1 MFGFIRWMIC
11 LVLLEEWYVWL
22 GLMRD
27 IFVLVWWVIYV
38 WLGLMRDIFVLVWWV
53 IYVWFGLM
61 SGMFVWFDKWCV
73 WFGLIFEMFGLVL
86 PDVEFGLVW

>member
-1 MFGFIRWMIC
+1 MIC
-11 LVLLEEWYVWL
+11 LVLLEEW
-22 GLMRD
+22 
-27 IFVLVWWVIYV
+27 YV

-73 WFGLIFEMFGLVL
+73 WFGLITEMFGLVL
-86 PDVEFGLVW
+86 PDVEFGSVW